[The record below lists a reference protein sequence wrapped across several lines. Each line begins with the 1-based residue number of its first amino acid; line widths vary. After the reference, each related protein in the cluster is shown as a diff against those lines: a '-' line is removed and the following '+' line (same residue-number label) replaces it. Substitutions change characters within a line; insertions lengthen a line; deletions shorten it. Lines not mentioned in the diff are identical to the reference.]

1 MNAYYDTLKAV
12 KARIEH
18 YLTEI
23 FKVYG
28 NELLLRLEDYN
39 LLTNVNNCI
48 ETSTA
53 TGFIM
58 EEFISSKLEIYTK
71 NHGGKSEIKIERNSQ
86 NATVNSSYDCSAL
99 FDKIFFMVNIK
110 IQKEGSNNNAVAAIN
125 ILHDEY
131 VVQNP
136 SQEKAY
142 MLLKVF
148 YDFGQSKFDENRKIL
163 IKKIES
169 YFLEEIDFSSGH
181 RQDFRNWSANFN
193 ANSGRLQ
200 LSQSW
205 RKAHLLAENE
215 ISYHKTRQFIDDIF
229 RGLR

>member
-28 NELLLRLEDYN
+28 NELLLKLEDYN

-71 NHGGKSEIKIERNSQ
+71 NHGGTSEIKIERNYQ

-99 FDKIFFMVNIK
+99 FDEIFFMINIK

-215 ISYHKTRQFIDDIF
+215 ISYHKTRRFIDDIF